1 MNPYIQY
8 MYSYPHKTAYGALE
22 GVDFRDY
29 AHRLSGSHTGLYFH
43 IPFCESK
50 CGYCNLFSVAGQKE
64 EFMGKYVD
72 AMERHAAQIRACL
85 PDDVFFSDLTLGGGT
100 PLLLSAAQLERVF
113 RTAEKFPG
121 LEERTRPV
129 HVETSPAQT
138 TEEKLSLLKEHH
150 VTRISMGVQ
159 SFQEE
164 ELRTLG
170 RRHTAEMAERAMAR
184 IKKTGFPCVNLDLI
198 YGIPGQTMQTLRD
211 SAERALAYE
220 PEELF
225 IYPLYI
231 KKGTDLYR
239 KGVQR
244 PEQTYDMYVQ
254 IRSFLKE
261 HGYFPYSMRRFV
273 KKEKA
278 ADGDRKSCG
287 FENTISIGCGGRSY
301 IGNLHFC
308 TPYYVRQQDC
318 RKVLESYT
326 NCENYLPV
334 KHGYLLSEE
343 EQRRRYVIKNIL
355 FCCGLSRGEYR
366 EMFSGE
372 VGEDFPVLRD
382 WIQSG
387 YAYEEQENIYLTEK
401 GMSLSDALGPMLISE
416 EVREKMRREND
427 STDLLPGKSEFL

>member
-1 MNPYIQY
+1 M
-8 MYSYPHKTAYGALE
+8 
-22 GVDFRDY
+22 
-29 AHRLSGSHTGLYFH
+29 
-43 IPFCESK
+43 
-50 CGYCNLFSVAGQKE
+50 
-64 EFMGKYVD
+64 
-72 AMERHAAQIRACL
+72 
-85 PDDVFFSDLTLGGGT
+85 
-100 PLLLSAAQLERVF
+100 
-113 RTAEKFPG
+113 
-121 LEERTRPV
+121 
-129 HVETSPAQT
+129 
-138 TEEKLSLLKEHH
+138 
-150 VTRISMGVQ
+150 
-159 SFQEE
+159 
-164 ELRTLG
+164 
-170 RRHTAEMAERAMAR
+170 
-184 IKKTGFPCVNLDLI
+184 
-198 YGIPGQTMQTLRD
+198 
-211 SAERALAYE
+211 
-220 PEELF
+220 
-225 IYPLYI
+225 
-231 KKGTDLYR
+231 
-239 KGVQR
+239 
-244 PEQTYDMYVQ
+244 
-254 IRSFLKE
+254 
-261 HGYFPYSMRRFV
+261 

-287 FENTISIGCGGRSY
+287 FENTVSIGCGGRSY

-387 YAYEEQENIYLTEK
+387 YAYEEQGNIYLTEK